1 MNMTKIILIIF
12 LTFFSLNLFAN
23 SSIDQWEDSKKT
35 YRDLIDEG
43 FEIKAYDTNTI
54 DIKGELIIL
63 LFITVLQKDNEV
75 YECQEYQTLDNKLQT
90 LDMSIICKELVSP
103 YQRGLGT

>member
-1 MNMTKIILIIF
+1 MNMKKIILIIF